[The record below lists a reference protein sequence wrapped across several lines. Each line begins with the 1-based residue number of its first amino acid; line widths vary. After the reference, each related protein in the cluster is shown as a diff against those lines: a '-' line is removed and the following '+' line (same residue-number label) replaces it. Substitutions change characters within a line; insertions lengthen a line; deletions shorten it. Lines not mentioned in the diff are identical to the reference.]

1 MLLLGKKKRKK
12 IQINLPNNSAKIVSY
27 TLFGGFVFLF
37 FLGAYVCYDIP
48 SLSLLKVSTRKSSI
62 IFEDCYGNVIAN
74 YGDLFGKVV
83 KIEELP
89 KHVYHA
95 VLAIEDR
102 RFYKHFGVDP
112 VGILRAVHANIT
124 KNKIQGAS
132 TITQQ
137 LAKNLFLTPDRSIKR
152 KLQELILSLMIEAK
166 FTKNQILTIYLN
178 RVYFGGGA
186 YGIDAAA
193 HRFFGKS
200 AKDLDLLES
209 AKLAACL
216 KSPTA
221 YSPISNQD
229 ASDARAAI
237 VLAAMLECG
246 FVNQIDVDE
255 CIENCDKNYRL
266 TEPMSDN
273 RYFTD
278 WVMEIIP
285 NLCSSDEDLI
295 VRTTLDRR
303 MQKNAISII
312 RKYLLD
318 DGFKLNINQMALVCM
333 DNTGAVKSMVGGHT
347 YSQSQFNRCFA
358 ARSAGSSFKF
368 FVYLNALEN
377 GLEPSDYVSDNPI
390 RIGGWA
396 PKNYH
401 WQSRGQLSLCDAFAY
416 SVNTCAVR
424 LAKKFGVK
432 SVANTA
438 RKLGFSCDIPNDL
451 TMSLGSGAANI
462 FELTACYGAVLN
474 SGYKVEPYGI
484 ISIRTKSGNVLYKKR
499 IERKRVLR
507 EDVCEKMKK
516 LLKSVV
522 DYGTGKKAQLP
533 IQAYGKSGTS
543 NNSMDACF
551 AGFAKNLV
559 TSVWVG
565 NDVMSPMAKGV
576 TGGTVPA
583 RIWHDYM
590 YSVLYNKDLSDDI
603 PEIKIDISKLADKK
617 KRRRKISNFIK
628 NLGH

>member
-1 MLLLGKKKRKK
+1 MGKKKRKK
-12 IQINLPNNSAKIVSY
+12 IQINIPHNSAKVISY
-27 TLFGGFVFLF
+27 ALFCGFVFV
-37 FLGAYVCYDIP
+37 FLLCSYVCYDIP

-62 IFEDCYGNVIAN
+62 IFEDCNGNVIAS

-83 KIEELP
+83 MTDELP
-89 KHVYHA
+89 KHVYQA

-102 RFYKHFGVDP
+102 RFYNHFGVDLIG
-112 VGILRAVHANIT
+112 VFRAIHSNIM

-152 KLQELILSLMIEAK
+152 KLQELILSFMIESK

-193 HRFFGKS
+193 HRFFGKN

-229 ASDARAAI
+229 ASDTRAAI
-237 VLAAMLECG
+237 VLSAMLECG
-246 FVNQIDVDE
+246 FVKKVEVDE
-255 CIENCDKNYRL
+255 CIENCDKNYKI
-266 TEPMSDN
+266 TETMSDN

-303 MQKNAISII
+303 MQKNAIAIV

-333 DNTGAVKSMVGGHT
+333 DSTGAVKSMVGGHT

-377 GLEPSDYVSDNPI
+377 GLDPLDCVSDNSI
-390 RIGGWA
+390 KIGNWS

-401 WQSRGQLSLCDAFAY
+401 WQSRGQLTLCDAFAY

-424 LAKKFGVK
+424 LAKKFGVRSIK
-432 SVANTA
+432 NTA

-451 TMSLGSGAANI
+451 TMALGSGAANI

-474 SGYKVEPYGI
+474 SGYKIDPYGI
-484 ISIRTKSGNVLYKKR
+484 ISIRTKSGKLLYRKR
-499 IERKRVLR
+499 IERKRVLSH
-507 EDVCEKMKK
+507 DVCEKMKK

-522 DYGTGKKAQLP
+522 DYGTGKKAKLP

-551 AGFAKNLV
+551 AGFAKNLA

-565 NDVMSPMAKGV
+565 NDVMSPMAKSV
-576 TGGTVPA
+576 TGGTIPA
-583 RIWHDYM
+583 RVWHDYM
-590 YSVLYNKDLSDDI
+590 YSVLYNEDLSNDI
-603 PEIKIDISKLADKK
+603 PEIKIDMYKLADQ
-617 KRRRKISNFIK
+617 KRRRKKISNFIK
-628 NLGH
+628 HLER